1 MRLSLV
7 RPYPVP
13 VAGDWFWPRV
23 RVAESLDTGGM
34 AVTQLT
40 QILELFS
47 KFAIIGGGLWA
58 VWGAITFGGALKDQ
72 NGPDMKSGMW
82 QIVGGGLICAAAAIF
97 KTVAL

>member
-1 MRLSLV
+1 MSAHILFRLPETGSG
-7 RPYPVP
+7 R
-13 VAGDWFWPRV
+13 ASAWP
-23 RVAESLDTGGM
+23 ESLDTGGM